1 MTVVRLLGPP
11 RLDGPRP
18 GTTGPPPGRGRKPW
32 ALLALVLCSTGPVPR
47 SRVIDL
53 LFPDATD
60 PQAALRWTLSQAR
73 RAVGEAL
80 RLGGDPLSW
89 EIADGVR
96 IDVLDVLAGRT
107 PAGWPLAEATLP
119 LLEGAEP
126 DVAEFSA
133 WLHGRRRDL
142 ATAGARLQRTRRD
155 RACSPAGRGAIR
167 DLVRVG
173 EQVMGAGAARDGTTI
188 LAGAVRRARALG
200 DDAVLAEALAH
211 YGRGV
216 VHAVAS
222 TDRTAAAALREADRL
237 ATRDG
242 LADLASLARRELG
255 FVATA
260 TGDQVGAMVQLA
272 RAEDAAAGR
281 PEQQAGV
288 AHVRGFALVDTFAS
302 AGAVRELDRSVM
314 LAEAADRPRAAAAAL
329 AMRVRARLQRD
340 EDELAEADVAL
351 ARALV
356 TELDWTAMRPWVESL
371 HGEVLLRAGRA
382 AEAETVFADAR
393 TLAEV
398 LDDTCWIALAG
409 RGGASARAR
418 LGDPA
423 GAAAALRGTCAT
435 LVADNDVCCWIELH
449 VRDTLCAV
457 TALFD
462 EPTAVAECHML
473 AERADRAGLGEFAV
487 RAARHRARLGDP
499 DAAREQRARAGRYDN
514 PALLRT

>member
-11 RLDGPRP
+11 QLGGATLP
-18 GTTGPPPGRGRKPW
+18 RGRKPW
-32 ALLALVLCSTGPVPR
+32 ALVALLLCSTGPVPR

-53 LFPDATD
+53 LFPDAVD

-73 RAVGEAL
+73 RALGDAV
-80 RLGGDPLSW
+80 RLGGDPLTW
-89 EIADGVR
+89 DVADGVHV
-96 IDVLDVLAGRT
+96 DVLDVLAGRT
-107 PAGWPLAEATLP
+107 PTAWPLAEATLP

-126 DVAEFSA
+126 DVPEFAA
-133 WLHGRRRDL
+133 WLHGRRLDL
-142 ATAGARLQRTRRD
+142 AAAGARVQRAQRTRSF
-155 RACSPAGRGAIR
+155 SPAGRGAVR

-173 EQVMGAGAARDGTTI
+173 EQVMDAGAARDGTAI

-200 DDAVLAEALAH
+200 DDAVLAQALAH

-222 TDRTAAAALREADRL
+222 TDRGAAAALREADRL
-237 ATRDG
+237 ATREG
-242 LADLASLARRELG
+242 LADVAALARRELG

-260 TGDQVGAMVQLA
+260 TGDQAGALVQLA
-272 RAEDAAAGR
+272 RADAAAEGR
-281 PEQQAGV
+281 PEQEAGV
-288 AHVRGFALVDTFAS
+288 AYGRGFALVDTLAS
-302 AGAVRELDRSVM
+302 GGAVRELDRAVA
-314 LAEAADRPRAAAAAL
+314 LGEAADRPRATAAAL
-329 AMRVRARLQRD
+329 AMRGRARLQRD
-340 EDELAEADVAL
+340 EDEQAGSDIDR

-356 TELDWTAMRPWVESL
+356 AELGWTPMRPWVEFL

-382 AEAETVFADAR
+382 ADAATVFADAR

-398 LDDTCWIALAG
+398 LDDACWVALTG
-409 RGGASARAR
+409 RGLASARAR

-423 GAAAALRGTCAT
+423 GAAAALRSTCDT
-435 LVADNDVCCWIELH
+435 LVADADVCCWIELH

-457 TALFD
+457 TASFD
-462 EPTAVAECHML
+462 EPAAVAECHVL
-473 AERADRAGLGEFAV
+473 ADRADRAGLGEFAV

-499 DAAREQRARAGRYDN
+499 DAVREQRARAGRYDN

>member
-11 RLDGPRP
+11 RLDG
-18 GTTGPPPGRGRKPW
+18 TAAPPGRGRKPW
-32 ALLALVLCSTGPVPR
+32 ALLALLLCSTGPVPR

-53 LFPDATD
+53 LFPDAAD

-73 RAVGEAL
+73 RAVGDAV
-80 RLGGDPLSW
+80 RVGGDPLTW
-89 EIADGVR
+89 EVADGVHV
-96 IDVLDVLAGRT
+96 DVLDVLAGRPPT
-107 PAGWPLAEATLP
+107 GWPAAEATLP

-126 DVAEFSA
+126 DVPEYAA

-142 ATAGARLQRTRRD
+142 AAAGARVQRAH
-155 RACSPAGRGAIR
+155 RARTFSPAGRGAVR

-173 EQVMGAGAARDGTTI
+173 ENVMDAGAARDGAAI

-216 VHAVAS
+216 VHALAS
-222 TDRTAAAALREADRL
+222 TDRRAAAALHEADRL

-242 LADLASLARRELG
+242 LADIAALARRELG

-260 TGDQVGAMVQLA
+260 TGDQAAALGHFA
-272 RAEDAAAGR
+272 RAEAAAEGR

-288 AHVRGFALVDTFAS
+288 AYQRGFALVDTLGS
-302 AGAVRELDRSVM
+302 AGAVRELDRAVALTES
-314 LAEAADRPRAAAAAL
+314 ADRPRATAAAL
-329 AMRVRARLQRD
+329 AMRGRARLQRD
-340 EDELAEADVAL
+340 DDELAAADIGA

-356 TELDWTAMRPWVESL
+356 GELNWTAMRPWVDFL
-371 HGEVLLRAGRA
+371 HGELLLRADRA
-382 AEAETVFADAR
+382 AEAEAVFADAR

-398 LDDTCWIALAG
+398 LGDACWIALAG
-409 RGGASARAR
+409 RGLASARSR

-423 GAAAALRGTCAT
+423 GAADALRATCTT

-449 VRDTLCAV
+449 VRDALCAV
-457 TALFD
+457 TAAFD
-462 EPTAVAECHML
+462 EPAAVAESRLL
-473 AERADRAGLGEFAV
+473 AERADRVGLGEFAV
-487 RAARHRARLGDP
+487 RAARHRARLGDR
-499 DAAREQRARAGRYDN
+499 DAVREQRARARRYDN
-514 PALLRT
+514 PALLRR